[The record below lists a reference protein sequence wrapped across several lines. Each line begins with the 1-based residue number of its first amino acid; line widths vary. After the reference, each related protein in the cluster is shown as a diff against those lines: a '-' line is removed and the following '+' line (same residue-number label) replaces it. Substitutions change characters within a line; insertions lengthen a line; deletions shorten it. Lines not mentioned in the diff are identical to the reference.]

1 LHKRAHNTVLISVI
15 IALMILAGCSRKE
28 EKPTFSFVTHWEVK
42 PSFKYDLACFIGIMT
57 GRDFYTRYYPELYAE
72 WKKRLTP
79 PANLAL
85 KKINEII
92 GDETPLGPQLCL
104 FFSTIPDSADSLAA
118 ILRFVEETNGLSN
131 ASKVSAHGD
140 AINDHQWQA
149 LKLHLRIFLEFLQKQ
164 KFQAYWETRLLPLI
178 NKQIPYTRQ
187 ELQAFDVIGD
197 LERFLVDA
205 NFPDTVTV
213 YVIRL
218 IQPHALRLSGQRYV
232 AETNYPIHVTV
243 KSAYHEIVHQYGDR
257 VVDTLLTSHFKRLE
271 DDSFLQLTVARIDQN
286 NAYKN
291 FRAFFHEEVTI
302 AAELWLAE
310 RRRMIS
316 QIMRV
321 QSADPADPV
330 RRYLVEQDD
339 GRHVLA
345 AVIYSLLA
353 EEMKKENQSYAEFL
367 RALFTGGRIASGK
380 IEERYNKFMKEQ

>member
-1 LHKRAHNTVLISVI
+1 LFCA
-15 IALMILAGCSRKE
+15 CSRTE
-28 EKPTFSFVTHWEVK
+28 ETPVFSFVTRWEVK

-57 GRDFYTRYYPELYAE
+57 GREFYTRYYPELYAE

-92 GDETPLGPQLCL
+92 GNQTPTGPQLCL
-104 FFSTIPDSADSLAA
+104 FFSAIPDSADNLAA
-118 ILRFVEETNGLSN
+118 ILHFVEETNGISET
-131 ASKVSAHGD
+131 SKTSARRD
-140 AINDHQWQA
+140 TINDQQWQA
-149 LKLHLRIFLEFLQKQ
+149 LKPHLRILLEFLQKQ
-164 KFQAYWETRLLPLI
+164 NFQAYWEARLLPLI

-187 ELQAFDVIGD
+187 GLQAFDVIGD

-213 YVIRL
+213 YVARL

-232 AETNYPIHVTV
+232 AETSYPAHVTV
-243 KSAYHEIVHQYGDR
+243 KSAYHEIVHHYGDR
-257 VVDTLLTSHFKRLE
+257 VVDTLLPSHFKRLE

-291 FRAFFHEEVTI
+291 FKAFFHEEVTI

-321 QSADPADPV
+321 QNADPLDPV
-330 RRYLVEQDD
+330 RRYLAEQDD

-345 AVIYSLLA
+345 AVIYSFLA
-353 EEMKKENQSYAEFL
+353 EGMKKENQSYAEFL
-367 RALFTGGRIASGK
+367 RALFTGGRIASGR
-380 IEERYNKFMKEQ
+380 IEERYNKFMKVQ

>member
-1 LHKRAHNTVLISVI
+1 LHKRAHNTVLVSVA
-15 IALMILAGCSRKE
+15 IALIVLASCSRKE
-28 EKPTFSFVTHWEVK
+28 EKPTFSFVTRWEVK

-57 GRDFYTRYYPELYAE
+57 GREFYTRYYPEVYAE

-79 PANLAL
+79 PATLSL

-92 GDETPLGPQLCL
+92 GEETPPGPQLCL

-118 ILRFVEETNGLSN
+118 VLRFVEETNGLPES
-131 ASKVSAHGD
+131 SMTSAHGD
-140 AINDHQWQA
+140 TINEQQWQA
-149 LKLHLRIFLEFLQKQ
+149 LKPHLRIVLEFLQKQ
-164 KFQAYWETRLLPLI
+164 KFRAYWENRLLPVI

-213 YVIRL
+213 YLVRL

-271 DDSFLQLTVARIDQN
+271 EESFLQLTVARLDQN

-316 QIMRV
+316 QIVRV
-321 QSADPADPV
+321 QNTDPLDPV
-330 RRYLVEQDD
+330 RRYLAEQDD

-345 AVIYSLLA
+345 AVIYSFLA
-353 EEMKKENQSYAEFL
+353 EGMKKEDQSYAEFL

-380 IEERYNKFMKEQ
+380 IEERYNKFMNTQ